1 MQLGERI
8 YESAMTK
15 GDLLTFFQE
24 LTKAL
29 KINANVVEQTF
40 HACSWETKTYNL
52 MTRQACLPGPASS
65 QSHPATSLEGTL
77 PGTVNLCH

>member
-1 MQLGERI
+1 MQLGEGI

-29 KINANVVEQTF
+29 KIHTKVVEQTF
-40 HACSWETKTYNL
+40 HSTLLGDEDLQHHDLASMSTGTNTFTKTPFNL
-52 MTRQACLPGPASS
+52 VGRDFTRYC
-65 QSHPATSLEGTL
+65 
-77 PGTVNLCH
+77 

>member
-8 YESAMTK
+8 YESAMMK

-29 KINANVVEQTF
+29 KMNTKVVEQTSHSMLLGDEDLQHHDLASMSTGTSIF
-40 HACSWETKTYNL
+40 TKSPFNL
-52 MTRQACLPGPASS
+52 VGRDSTRYC
-65 QSHPATSLEGTL
+65 
-77 PGTVNLCH
+77 